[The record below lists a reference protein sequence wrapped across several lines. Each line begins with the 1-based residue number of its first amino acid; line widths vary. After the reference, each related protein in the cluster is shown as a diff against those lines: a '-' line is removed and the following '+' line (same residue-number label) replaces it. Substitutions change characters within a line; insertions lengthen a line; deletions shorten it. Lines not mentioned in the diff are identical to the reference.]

1 MSEDRPRRTSLLRR
15 LLFVLKFLEIRLRFI
30 FILVITALMVGYWDN
45 IQNYYERWQRHHA
58 AQQTGGTGAVEEPV
72 GGEQEFE
79 YYCGMH
85 PFVIRDRPGNCP
97 ICGMDL
103 TQRKKG
109 EPLTLPEGTLARVQ
123 VSPHRIMQA
132 GIQVEPVLYRMLI
145 RTVYSYGVVEAAE
158 DRLARI
164 VARFPGRVEELL
176 VNAVGMQV
184 GKGDVVARIYSPK
197 YMAASEEYIRALNM
211 PSKPSGISD
220 PEIAALEK
228 TRSEQLAAGA
238 RRRLALA
245 GFTREQ
251 LDQIAQSK
259 EVQDTVTLLSPVAG
273 TVLER
278 SVLLGDTV
286 EEGTPIVSIA
296 DLSTVWVQV
305 KLLEA
310 DIATVRPGM
319 PVEITTVA
327 WPGLIFYGNVDFVY
341 PELDTEN
348 RSVKVRVAVANPKGK
363 LKPGM
368 FATAV
373 IRSPVGQF
381 TEESK
386 SEKPEPDTQAE
397 QQSSSPTSFPTTDK
411 AAADRYLA
419 SLPSGA
425 EYFVCPMHP
434 EVVSDKQGKCPLCKM
449 NLEKKVKDQTADQ
462 GTQDGSE
469 PSLPLALPT
478 ATQEDAAMF
487 RASLEPGEAYYE
499 CSMHAEVVS
508 DKPGECP
515 LCGMRL
521 DKKTNESRPTAG
533 AHDAGSLDQ
542 WTEGYACP
550 MHPEELSDK
559 PGVCTTCN
567 CGMKMQHWR
576 AERVLSIPESSVI
589 DTGVMKV
596 VYVETSPGIYDA
608 RAVTLG
614 ARTNSYFPVLDGLT
628 PGQRIVS
635 QGAFLI
641 DAEARLNPATAK
653 GANAEPAPSNHAGH

>member
-1 MSEDRPRRTSLLRR
+1 MSEDAPKKQSLLRR
-15 LLFVLKFLEIRLRFI
+15 LLFLLKFLEIRLRFI
-30 FILVITALMVGYWDN
+30 FILVITALVVGYWDN

-58 AQQTGGTGAVEEPV
+58 AQQAGEPGAVEETT
-72 GGEQEFE
+72 GAEQEFE

-123 VSPHRIMQA
+123 VSPQRIMQA

-145 RTVYSYGVVEAAE
+145 RTIYSYGIVEAPE

-164 VARFPGRVEELL
+164 VARFPGRVEELV
-176 VNAVGMQV
+176 VNTVGMQV
-184 GKGDVVARIYSPK
+184 SKGDVVARIYSPK
-197 YMAASEEYIRALNM
+197 YLAASEEYIRAITM

-220 PEIAALEK
+220 PELAALEK

-245 GFTREQ
+245 GFTQEQ

-278 SVLLGDTV
+278 NVLLGDTV

-305 KLLEA
+305 KVLEA
-310 DIATVRPGM
+310 DISAVKTGM

-327 WPGLIFYGNVDFVY
+327 WPDVIFYGNVDFVY
-341 PELDTEN
+341 PELDPEN
-348 RSVKVRVAVANPKGK
+348 RSVKVRVAVANPEGK

-368 FATAV
+368 FANAV
-373 IRSPVGQF
+373 LRSPVGQF
-381 TEESK
+381 IEESGAGK
-386 SEKPEPDTQAE
+386 PAPKDQAEKPQAAPE
-397 QQSSSPTSFPTTDK
+397 SFPSNDK
-411 AAADRYLA
+411 AAADKYLA
-419 SLPSGA
+419 SLPAGA
-425 EYFVCPMHP
+425 EYYVCPMHP
-434 EVVSDKQGKCPLCKM
+434 EVVSDKPGTCPLCNM
-449 NLEKKVKDQTADQ
+449 NLEKKMKDQSAGQPAQEAPT
-462 GTQDGSE
+462 
-469 PSLPLALPT
+469 PSAPLALPT
-478 ATQEDAAMF
+478 ATPEDAAMF
-487 RASLEPGEAYYE
+487 RASLEPGEEYYE

-515 LCGMRL
+515 LCGMKL
-521 DKKTNESRPTAG
+521 DKKAKEAPAAAG
-533 AHDAGSLDQ
+533 VLDAGSLDQ

-550 MHPEELSDK
+550 MHPDELSDK

-567 CGMKMQHWR
+567 CGMTMQHWR

-589 DTGVMKV
+589 DTGVKKV
-596 VYVETSPGIYDA
+596 IYVETSPGIYDA

-614 ARTNSYFPVLDGLT
+614 ARTGSYFPVLDGLT

-653 GANAEPAPSNHAGH
+653 GANAEPAESNHDSH